1 MNADIIFEV
10 VLILLCM
17 YFAYKWKQ
25 EQLKTEHLQDILKDK
40 VGLLQTY
47 KHLLDKRSKQMTRIQ
62 NESNKV
68 HNLYFKLQK
77 EREQQKKN

>member
-1 MNADIIFEV
+1 
-10 VLILLCM
+10 M

-25 EQLKTEHLQDILKDK
+25 EQLKTEHLQDTLKDK

-47 KHLLDKRSKQMTRIQ
+47 KHLLDRKSKQTTRIQ
-62 NESNKV
+62 NESNKI
-68 HNLYFKLQK
+68 HNLYLKLQK